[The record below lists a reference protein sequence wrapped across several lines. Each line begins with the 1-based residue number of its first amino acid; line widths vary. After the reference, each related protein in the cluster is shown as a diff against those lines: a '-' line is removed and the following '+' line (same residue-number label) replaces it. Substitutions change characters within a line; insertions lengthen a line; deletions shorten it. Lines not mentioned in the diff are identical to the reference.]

1 MKYSPGCMVLDSPRP
16 TGRSAPVNCS
26 PDWIVDGNQLRTVGK
41 SSFDLYVVN
50 HLGHAVHNV
59 FAFQDR
65 SSERH
70 DLRNRFTVAGGFEY
84 FSRDDGDRLRVIE
97 LQSARLPFACDFS
110 GNEDEQFLLFARC
123 QVHDLDSL
131 RSASCQLAWRTNS
144 LR

>member
-26 PDWIVDGNQLRTVGK
+26 PDWIMNRNQLRTVGK

-70 DLRNRFTVAGGFEY
+70 DLRNRFTVAGGFQY
-84 FSRDDGDRLRVIE
+84 FSRDDADVLRLIE
-97 LQSARLPFACDFS
+97 LQSAPLPFSFHFTRND
-110 GNEDEQFLLFARC
+110 
-123 QVHDLDSL
+123 
-131 RSASCQLAWRTNS
+131 
-144 LR
+144 